1 LSVREKT
8 CEVDRRRRGL
18 EVTPLARRHAVDPLR
33 GECVNGI
40 TDEIRTKAN
49 RTRGD
54 SLSSLV
60 RRPFVQAVLALT
72 LVGQVTTVLAKSD
85 QPPEDGAISEARRVA
100 LATVELEPVA
110 AAPDS
115 ALQKAWMEKAILR
128 EAERLG
134 MEYRGKGYSVTPQL
148 AMQIGAAAAEFEIDP
163 DVAFGL
169 VRAESSFRNT
179 ATSSVGA
186 VGLTQLMPRTAS
198 WMEPGITRSQLRD
211 PETNLRVGFK
221 YLRYLLDKYEGDERL
236 ALVAYNRGPGTVD
249 NALKRGRNPDNGYA
263 DFVHGE
269 KNHGHKL
276 FSR

>member
-1 LSVREKT
+1 MALAVIGQ
-8 CEVDRRRRGL
+8 V
-18 EVTPLARRHAVDPLR
+18 VTVHATR
-33 GECVNGI
+33 GERADG
-40 TDEIRTKAN
+40 EAK
-49 RTRGD
+49 
-54 SLSSLV
+54 
-60 RRPFVQAVLALT
+60 LAP
-72 LVGQVTTVLAKSD
+72 S
-85 QPPEDGAISEARRVA
+85 RV
-100 LATVELEPVA
+100 ATVELEAVA
-110 AAPDS
+110 VAPDS
-115 ALQKAWMEKAILR
+115 ALQAAWMKKAIIR

-134 MEYRGKGYSVTPQL
+134 MEYRGKGFSVTPEL

-163 DVAFGL
+163 DIAFGL
-169 VRAESSFRNT
+169 VRAESSFRNA

-198 WMEPGITRSQLRD
+198 WMEPGITRNQLRD

-263 DFVHGE
+263 DFVHGKE
-269 KNHGHKL
+269 NHGHSL